1 MVIKSAFIANHL
13 LVLGPEKWRD
23 DERNM
28 IKTMDGYVYEGLQS
42 AINSSSNMLSSGLLY
57 LSEGNN

>member
-13 LVLGPEKWRD
+13 LVLGPEKYRD

-28 IKTMDGYVYEGLQS
+28 IMTMDWYVYEGLHNLQ
-42 AINSSSNMLSSGLLY
+42 LTVLLWVIDQQDY
-57 LSEGNN
+57 SLKV